1 MWAPFRVPQA
11 AVAVDIEETADHRG
25 WGGPGVTGTDRTPHA
40 RAVRLSLECVSTES
54 DIRAFLASRR
64 AKITP
69 QQAGLPAYGGN
80 RRVPGL
86 RREEVALLAGVSIDY
101 YVRLER
107 GHIVGASEEVLD
119 ALANALQLDDA
130 ERAHLYDLA
139 RAAAKRP
146 ARRTKRTRGPLPDSV
161 LRVLESMTD
170 SPAFIRN
177 GRLDI
182 LATNPLGRALYAPL
196 YADDSPG
203 PVNIARYQFLHP
215 RGRDF
220 FPDWDESLNTTVS
233 LLRTEAGRAPH
244 DSDLTGLIGELVTRS
259 DEFRT
264 AWAKHNV
271 RLHHSGRKSFHH
283 PYVGRMTLDFD
294 AMDLPAQ
301 PGLTLTAYTAAPG
314 TRDHDALSLLAGWAA
329 TESHTPVTR
338 ADPADRQE
346 R

>member
-1 MWAPFRVPQA
+1 M
-11 AVAVDIEETADHRG
+11 
-25 WGGPGVTGTDRTPHA
+25 
-40 RAVRLSLECVSTES
+40 STES
-54 DIRAFLASRR
+54 DIRTFLASRR

-107 GHIVGASEEVLD
+107 GHIAGASEEVLD
-119 ALANALQLDDA
+119 AVASALQLDDA
-130 ERAHLYDLA
+130 ERAHLNDLA

-146 ARRTKRTRGPLPDSV
+146 RRTKRARGPLPDSV
-161 LRVLESMTD
+161 LRVLESMTG

-182 LATNPLGRALYAPL
+182 LAANPLGRALYAPL
-196 YADDSPG
+196 YSDDAPR

-215 RGRDF
+215 GGPDF

-244 DSDLTGLIGELVTRS
+244 DSDLTNLIGELVTRS
-259 DEFRT
+259 DDFRT

-271 RLHHSGRKSFHH
+271 RLHLTGRKSFRH
-283 PYVGRMTLDFD
+283 PAVGKITLDFD
-294 AMDLPAQ
+294 AMELPAQ

-314 TRDHDALSLLAGWAA
+314 TPAYDTLQLLASWAA
-329 TESHTPVTR
+329 TENAPGPGSP
-338 ADPADRQE
+338 DPADRQTW
-346 R
+346 

>member
-1 MWAPFRVPQA
+1 M
-11 AVAVDIEETADHRG
+11 
-25 WGGPGVTGTDRTPHA
+25 
-40 RAVRLSLECVSTES
+40 STES
-54 DIRAFLASRR
+54 DIREFLASRR

-69 QQAGLPAYGGN
+69 RQAGLPAYGGN

-107 GHIVGASEEVLD
+107 GHIAGASEGVLD
-119 ALANALQLDDA
+119 AVANALQLDDA

-146 ARRTKRTRGPLPDSV
+146 ARRTKRSRGPIPDSV
-161 LRVLESMTD
+161 LRILESMAD

-182 LATNPLGRALYAPL
+182 LAANPLGRALYSPL
-196 YADDSPG
+196 YADDAPR

-215 RGRDF
+215 AGRDF
-220 FPDWDESLNTTVS
+220 FPYWDESLNTTVS

-259 DEFRT
+259 EDFRT

-271 RLHHSGRKSFHH
+271 RLHHTGRKSFRH
-283 PYVGRMTLDFD
+283 PDVGEITLDFD
-294 AMDLPAQ
+294 AMELPAR

-314 TRDHDALSLLAGWAA
+314 TADSDTLRLLASWAA
-329 TESHTPVTR
+329 TESTPSTISP
-338 ADPADRQE
+338 DTTDDQTGIYGKPPGL
-346 R
+346 

>member
-1 MWAPFRVPQA
+1 M
-11 AVAVDIEETADHRG
+11 
-25 WGGPGVTGTDRTPHA
+25 
-40 RAVRLSLECVSTES
+40 STES
-54 DIRAFLASRR
+54 DIREFLASRR

-107 GHIVGASEEVLD
+107 GHIAGASEEVLD
-119 ALANALQLDDA
+119 AVANALQLDDA

-146 ARRTKRTRGPLPDSV
+146 ARRTKRARGPIPDSV
-161 LRVLESMTD
+161 LRILESMTD

-182 LATNPLGRALYAPL
+182 LATNPLGRALYSPL
-196 YADDSPG
+196 YADDAPR
-203 PVNIARYQFLHP
+203 PVNIARYQFLHSA
-215 RGRDF
+215 GRDF
-220 FPDWDESLNTTVS
+220 FPDWEESLNTTVS

-244 DSDLTGLIGELVTRS
+244 DSDLTGLVGELVTRS
-259 DEFRT
+259 EDFRT

-271 RLHHSGRKSFHH
+271 RLHHTGRKSFRH
-283 PYVGRMTLDFD
+283 PDIGEITLDFD

-314 TRDHDALSLLAGWAA
+314 TPDHDALQLLASWAA
-329 TESHTPVTR
+329 TESTSPTNSPGPANRRTR
-338 ADPADRQE
+338 
-346 R
+346 

>member
-1 MWAPFRVPQA
+1 M
-11 AVAVDIEETADHRG
+11 
-25 WGGPGVTGTDRTPHA
+25 
-40 RAVRLSLECVSTES
+40 STES
-54 DIRAFLASRR
+54 DIREFLATRR

-107 GHIVGASEEVLD
+107 GHIAGASESVLD
-119 ALANALQLDDA
+119 AVANALQLDDA

-146 ARRTKRTRGPLPDSV
+146 ARRAKRTRGPLPDSV
-161 LRVLESMTD
+161 LRVLDSMTG

-182 LATNPLGRALYAPL
+182 LAANPLGRALYAPL
-196 YADDSPG
+196 YTDDGPR

-215 RGRDF
+215 GGRAF

-244 DSDLTGLIGELVTRS
+244 DSELTGLIGELVTRS
-259 DEFRT
+259 EDFAA
-264 AWAKHNV
+264 AWGKHNV
-271 RLHHSGRKSFHH
+271 RLHLTGSKSFRH
-283 PYVGRMTLDFD
+283 PAVGEITLDFD
-294 AMDLPAQ
+294 AMELPAQ
-301 PGLTLTAYTAAPG
+301 PGLTLTAYSAAPG
-314 TRDHDALSLLAGWAA
+314 TPDHDALQLLASWAA
-329 TESHTPVTR
+329 TENNPPATSP
-338 ADPADRQE
+338 DSADRQN

>member
-1 MWAPFRVPQA
+1 M
-11 AVAVDIEETADHRG
+11 
-25 WGGPGVTGTDRTPHA
+25 
-40 RAVRLSLECVSTES
+40 STES
-54 DIRAFLASRR
+54 DIREFLASRR

-107 GHIVGASEEVLD
+107 GHIAGASEEVLD
-119 ALANALQLDDA
+119 AVAGALQLDDA
-130 ERAHLYDLA
+130 EHAHLYDLA
-139 RAAAKRP
+139 RTAAKRP
-146 ARRTKRTRGPLPDSV
+146 THRKRARGPLPDSV
-161 LRVLESMTD
+161 LRVLDSMTD

-182 LATNPLGRALYAPL
+182 LAANPLGRALYAPL
-196 YADDSPG
+196 FTENAPL
-203 PVNIARYQFLHP
+203 PVNIARFQFLDP

-244 DSDLTGLIGELVTRS
+244 DSDLTGLVGELVTRS
-259 DEFRT
+259 EDFRT

-271 RLHHSGRKSFHH
+271 RLHHTGRKAFYH
-283 PYVGRMTLDFD
+283 PAVGALTLNFD
-294 AMDLPAQ
+294 AMELPAQ
-301 PGLTLTAYTAAPG
+301 PGLTLTAYTAGPG
-314 TRDHDALSLLAGWAA
+314 SPEHDALQLLATWAA
-329 TESHTPVTR
+329 TENISPTSSPGT
-338 ADPADRQE
+338 ADRQN

>member
-1 MWAPFRVPQA
+1 M
-11 AVAVDIEETADHRG
+11 
-25 WGGPGVTGTDRTPHA
+25 
-40 RAVRLSLECVSTES
+40 STES
-54 DIRAFLASRR
+54 DIREFLASRR

-69 QQAGLPAYGGN
+69 QQAGLPAYGGK

-107 GHIVGASEEVLD
+107 GHIAGASEDVLD
-119 ALANALQLDDA
+119 AVANALQLDDA

-146 ARRTKRTRGPLPDSV
+146 NRRGKRARGPLPDSV
-161 LRVLESMTD
+161 LRVLASMTD

-196 YADDSPG
+196 YTDDAPS
-203 PVNIARYQFLHP
+203 PVNIARFQFLNP

-220 FPDWDESLNTTVS
+220 FPDWDDSLNTTVS

-244 DSDLTGLIGELVTRS
+244 DSDLTGLVGELVTRS
-259 DEFRT
+259 EGFRT

-271 RLHHSGRKSFHH
+271 RLHHTGRKSFHH
-283 PYVGRMTLDFD
+283 PAVGVLTLDFD
-294 AMDLPAQ
+294 AMELPAQ

-314 TRDHDALSLLAGWAA
+314 TPDHDALQLLAALAA
-329 TESHTPVTR
+329 TENAEPTR
-338 ADPADRQE
+338 QPSDRPG

>member
-1 MWAPFRVPQA
+1 M
-11 AVAVDIEETADHRG
+11 
-25 WGGPGVTGTDRTPHA
+25 
-40 RAVRLSLECVSTES
+40 STES
-54 DIRAFLASRR
+54 DIREFLATRR

-107 GHIVGASEEVLD
+107 GNLAGASEEVLD
-119 ALANALQLDDA
+119 AVAGALRLDDA

-139 RAAAKRP
+139 RAV
-146 ARRTKRTRGPLPDSV
+146 ARRPPRRARRARGPIPDSV

-182 LATNPLGRALYAPL
+182 LAANRLGRALYSPL
-196 YADDSPG
+196 YGDPFHGDPFHGDPFHGDPFHGDPFHGDRAHGDPFHGDRAHGDPFHG
-203 PVNIARYQFLHP
+203 DRAQEPVNIARFQFLDP
-215 RGRDF
+215 CGRDY
-220 FPDWDESLNTTVS
+220 FPDWEESVNTTVS

-244 DSDLTGLIGELVTRS
+244 DRDLTGLVGELATRS
-259 DEFRT
+259 EEFRT

-271 RLHHSGRKSFHH
+271 RLHHTGRKSFRH
-283 PYVGRMTLDFD
+283 PAVGVLTLDFD
-294 AMDLPAQ
+294 AMELPAQ
-301 PGLTLTAYTAAPG
+301 PGLTLTAYSAAPG
-314 TRDHDALSLLAGWAA
+314 TADHDSLALLASWAA
-329 TESHTPVTR
+329 T
-338 ADPADRQE
+338 ADRTG
-346 R
+346 RSAPIGNGPA

>member
-1 MWAPFRVPQA
+1 
-11 AVAVDIEETADHRG
+11 
-25 WGGPGVTGTDRTPHA
+25 
-40 RAVRLSLECVSTES
+40 VSTEG
-54 DIRAFLASRR
+54 DIREFLASRR
-64 AKITP
+64 AKVTP

-107 GHIVGASEEVLD
+107 GHLAGASEEVLD
-119 ALANALQLDDA
+119 AVANALQLDDA

-146 ARRTKRTRGPLPDSV
+146 ARRAKRRGPLPDSV

-182 LATNPLGRALYAPL
+182 LAANRLGRALYSPL
-196 YADDSPG
+196 FSDHATKTA
-203 PVNIARYQFLHP
+203 NIARFQFLNP

-220 FPDWDESLNTTVS
+220 FPNWEESVNTTVS

-244 DSDLTGLIGELVTRS
+244 DRDLTGLIGELVTRS
-259 DEFRT
+259 EEFRT

-271 RLHHSGRKSFHH
+271 RLHHTGRKSFHH
-283 PYVGRMTLDFD
+283 PAVGVLTLDVD
-294 AMDLPAQ
+294 AMELPAQ
-301 PGLTLTAYTAAPG
+301 PGLTLTAYSAAPG
-314 TRDHDALSLLAGWAA
+314 TPEHDALQLLASWAA
-329 TESHTPVTR
+329 TLDQPL
-338 ADPADRQE
+338 PADHSTRE
-346 R
+346 TTPDS